1 MDVGFKFAIVQNI
14 EMPSWVCATR
24 LWRSEQ
30 ILYHSHRRGLP
41 IHPLFPVFAYPS
53 MGLTPLEGLM
63 MGTRCGD
70 IDPSIHHYLLERGYD
85 EKYISTMLTKKAG
98 LVGISGKGDFRDVC
112 DGHAK
117 GDAICTLAF
126 NMYCYRVRKYVGA
139 YMAVLGG
146 RVDAIVFTAGVG
158 ENSSRM
164 TFARCLCVY
173 LCSCNE
179 VLGGG
184 E

>member
-1 MDVGFKFAIVQNI
+1 
-14 EMPSWVCATR
+14 
-24 LWRSEQ
+24 
-30 ILYHSHRRGLP
+30 
-41 IHPLFPVFAYPS
+41 

-85 EKYISTMLTKKAG
+85 EKYIATMLTKKAG

-117 GDAICTLAF
+117 GDASCTLAF
-126 NMYCYRVRKYVGA
+126 HMYCYRVLKYVGA

-164 TFARCLCVY
+164 TRLRVCVLFIIY
-173 LCSCNE
+173 ML
-179 VLGGG
+179 VQQRHVLLGGYESIDMFLLQG
-184 E
+184 IWARKVGVI